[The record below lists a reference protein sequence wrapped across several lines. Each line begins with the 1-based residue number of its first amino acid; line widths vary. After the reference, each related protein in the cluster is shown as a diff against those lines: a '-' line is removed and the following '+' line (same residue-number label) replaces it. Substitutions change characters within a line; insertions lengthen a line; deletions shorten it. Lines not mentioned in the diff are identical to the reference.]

1 MVLTRVEDGV
11 GLEWGGIAA
20 ARQRFVWHERMR
32 GSIISRG
39 MHVAGTASR
48 PEQLLASAI
57 RSSLPGSPARR
68 EGHLARTTAA
78 AGHGIV
84 K

>member
-48 PEQLLASAI
+48 PE
-57 RSSLPGSPARR
+57 
-68 EGHLARTTAA
+68 
-78 AGHGIV
+78 
-84 K
+84 